1 MRSGNGGGLGGREEE
16 DEDTKEGERRR
27 DNRGS
32 DKGIINVWN
41 KYPIPH
47 TLWV

>member
-1 MRSGNGGGLGGREEE
+1 MRSGNGGGLGGRE
-16 DEDTKEGERRR
+16 DNKEGEHRR

-32 DKGIINVWN
+32 DKGIINVWD
-41 KYPIPH
+41 KYPIHH